1 MTGTLS
7 SLLVEAEARLE
18 GTSDSPR
25 LDAELL
31 LCHALGRERSYLH
44 SHPESRLEPGQARRF
59 EALIAARGRGEPI
72 AYLTSKREF
81 WSLPLKVTPAT
92 LIPRPETERLVELAL
107 ERIPRD
113 RPTAVLDLGTGSG
126 AIAFAIASERPRARV
141 TATDRS
147 TEALEVAR
155 ENASIL
161 KLHDIEWLE
170 GDWYAPVAGRRFAA
184 IVSNPPYVREGDPH
198 LAEGDLR
205 FEPGPALIAGVDG
218 LRDLREI
225 VDGAPGHL
233 DDGGVLLLE
242 HGLDQG
248 PVVRVLL
255 SGAGFSH
262 VETWRDVAGHERVT
276 GGKWAKA
283 RASG

>member
-7 SLLVEAEARLE
+7 SLLVEAEARLKAA
-18 GTSDSPR
+18 SDSPR

-31 LCHALGRERSYLH
+31 LCHALGRERGYLH
-44 SHPESRLEPGQARRF
+44 SHAEANLGPAQARRF
-59 EALIAARGRGEPI
+59 EALLTARRRGEPI

-107 ERIPRD
+107 ERIPQD
-113 RPTAVLDLGTGSG
+113 EPAPVLDLGTGSG
-126 AIAFAIASERPRARV
+126 AIALAIASERPRTRV

-147 TEALEVAR
+147 PQALEVAR
-155 ENASIL
+155 ENAARL
-161 KLHDIEWLE
+161 KLRNVEWLE
-170 GDWYAPVAGRRFAA
+170 GDWYGPVEGRRFAA

-205 FEPGPALIAGVDG
+205 FEPGLALTAGADG

-225 VDGAPGHL
+225 ARAAPAHIE
-233 DDGGVLLLE
+233 DGGALLLE

-248 PVVRVLL
+248 PAVRALL
-255 SGAGFSH
+255 SEAGFSH
-262 VETWRDVAGHERVT
+262 VETWRDLSGHERVS